1 MELPPP
7 GGAWRRVEERPV
19 LWSWMRWAL
28 LICARGNIADQGR
41 HAGVRSRKDQRQKTG
56 CRVPRSSIRPMRPH
70 APAPRLLE
78 PPSAAGG
85 GFFSAPP
92 AGGHARSPGAGQ
104 RFPVESPP
112 PLRARALPLLQ
123 APCELPGRRSHVGH
137 AACRLS
143 GCPSP
148 RPAFVQRTSVQNLTL
163 HASIAGFAGG
173 GCNTGGDET
182 RARRGARP
190 GRGARPRLAPLR
202 RCTAGRG

>member
-1 MELPPP
+1 MHVKQARTPVGANRRTGAGSSLQPKDVPMELPPP

-143 GCPSP
+143 GCLAEACFLYSV
-148 RPAFVQRTSVQNLTL
+148 RAFK
-163 HASIAGFAGG
+163 I
-173 GCNTGGDET
+173 
-182 RARRGARP
+182 
-190 GRGARPRLAPLR
+190 
-202 RCTAGRG
+202 